1 VSDAAWMAEHTRE
14 SPPGLRARAAEYL
27 EQVAPGGILPAR
39 LASAANLALISVLGQ
54 GRDRAAALDLLTADT
69 LLTLALLA
77 QAETAPGDLGR
88 FASDF
93 VSTASA

>member
-1 VSDAAWMAEHTRE
+1 MSDAAWMAEHTKDG
-14 SPPGLRARAAEYL
+14 PPGLRARAAEFL
-27 EQVAPGGILPAR
+27 DQVPPGGTLASR
-39 LASAANLALISVLGQ
+39 LASAASLALTSVLGQ

-77 QAETAPGDLGR
+77 QAERAPGDLGR

>member
-1 VSDAAWMAEHTRE
+1 MAEHTRDG
-14 SPPGLRARAAEYL
+14 PPGLRARAAEYL
-27 EQVAPGGILPAR
+27 ELVPLGGALSAR
-39 LASAANLALISVLGQ
+39 LASAASLALTSVLGQ

-77 QAETAPGDLGR
+77 HAETAPGDLGR